1 MAQAEVYIPWEGWR
15 LVRLI
20 GHGSFGRV
28 YEIEKRTGKSVQK
41 AAMKVI
47 PISTEMLDD
56 VYGSQYDEGTARKLC
71 ENSLNS
77 IRKEYT
83 FMQELRGNPNIV
95 RCDDMKEIWHQD
107 GIGCDVYIMME
118 LLTPL
123 HVIWKS
129 ESITEDDTIE
139 LGRDIC
145 RALTVCEQ
153 HKIIHRDIKP
163 QNILVSGKG
172 VYKLGD
178 FGTAK
183 TFEHTSSATKAGTE
197 TYMAPEIIR
206 REKYGRDVD
215 TYSLGLVMYR
225 MLNRG
230 QLPFLPAGIIPT
242 AEQRAESLQR
252 RISGEMIPPP
262 AEGSPALQAIVLKAC
277 SFNRIDRYSSA
288 SEMLE
293 DLDMVSEK
301 TMAMFHSHGPER
313 KKNGFVREPVQSNIT
328 LTAEEAVR
336 GCQRTVT
343 IGNRIYTVDIP
354 ANTAAGDRFE
364 IRSQTGELTGIVSV
378 AGIVRDRPERT
389 EPVRPAQVSAQHP
402 EKSRKVMIAVIAA
415 AVILA
420 MAGAAALLHNS
431 SKKPKVIPEEPEA
444 VTQEAEQ
451 KTAPAAESEP
461 EPEPE
466 QEAAPQSTAAPVN
479 MDHVRY
485 VSASSQ
491 LNTDKKGN
499 TYYPDNM
506 VDNDLDTGWVEGVS
520 GNGEGQVAHVVFD
533 DVYKVSGF
541 MIYAGYQKSRD
552 TYNENARPASITMEF
567 SDGTSM
573 DFDLKDEMKAQQ
585 FTFPESVETD
595 YVDITIRSVYAGSK
609 FEDTVI
615 SEISF
620 Y

>member
-28 YEIEKRTGKSVQK
+28 YEIEKRDGKNVQK

-77 IRKEYT
+77 IRKEYM
-83 FMQELRGNPNIV
+83 FMRELRGNPNIV
-95 RCDDMKEIWHQD
+95 RCDDMREIWHQD

-129 ESITEDDTIE
+129 ESITEDDAID

-225 MLNRG
+225 MLNKG
-230 QLPFLPAGIIPT
+230 QLPFIPAGIIPT

-252 RISGEMIPPP
+252 RISGETLPLP
-262 AEGSPALQAIVLKAC
+262 AEGSSALQAIVMKAC
-277 SFNRIDRYSSA
+277 SYNRIDRYSSA

-293 DLDMVSEK
+293 DLDTVCEK

-313 KKNGFVREPVQSNIT
+313 KQNGFVREPVQNNIT
-328 LTAEEAVR
+328 LTAEEAIR
-336 GCQRTVT
+336 GCQRSVT
-343 IGNRIYTVDIP
+343 IGNRIYTIDIP

-364 IRSQTGELTGIVSV
+364 IRSQTGELTGIVNI
-378 AGIVRDRPERT
+378 AGIVRSQ
-389 EPVRPAQVSAQHP
+389 PVKPVQTPPVQVSAKHP
-402 EKSRKVMIAVIAA
+402 EKNRKVMIAVIAA

-420 MAGAAALLHNS
+420 VAGAAALLHDS
-431 SKKPKVIPEEPEA
+431 SKKPEVIPDEPET
-444 VTQEAEQ
+444 VTQEAEPEE
-451 KTAPAAESEP
+451 TPAAET

-466 QEAAPQSTAAPVN
+466 QEEAPQSTAAPVN

-506 VDNDLDTGWVEGVS
+506 VDNDLSTGWVEGVS
-520 GNGEGQVAHVVFD
+520 GNGEEEVAHIVFD
-533 DVYKVSGF
+533 GKYKVSGF
-541 MIYAGYQKSRD
+541 IIYAGYHKSRD
-552 TYNENARPASITMEF
+552 TYNENARPASIRLQF

-573 DFDLKDEMKAQQ
+573 DFDLKDEMKGQQ
-585 FTFPESVETD
+585 FTFPGSVDTD
-595 YVDITIRSVYAGSK
+595 YVDITIRSVYKGSK
-609 FEDTVI
+609 WEDTVI
-615 SEISF
+615 SEVVF